1 MSFPAL
7 IEIERLMK
15 TGRFPG
21 VIVEIIKEVKTSEIF
36 SKVEA
41 EVDAILEGYPEEY
54 EAVKQVVDRIMTVL
68 EQDTDKLR
76 ERIMKI
82 PAVRRIT
89 NWILKESI
97 MVQTT

>member
-36 SKVEA
+36 SIVEA